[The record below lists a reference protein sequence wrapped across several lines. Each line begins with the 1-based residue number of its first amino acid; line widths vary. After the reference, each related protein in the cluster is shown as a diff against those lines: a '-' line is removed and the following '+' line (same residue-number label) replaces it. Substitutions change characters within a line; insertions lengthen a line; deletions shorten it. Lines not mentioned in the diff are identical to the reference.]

1 MSFAF
6 ILSKQKLIGSPQR
19 ATLDA
24 LGGEYEVEVG
34 HGDTRDSYL
43 RDNGVDTYFIVPPA
57 HRRKVILMKSTNS
70 TLIFLFNFL

>member
-1 MSFAF
+1 MLFLHIFSGY
-6 ILSKQKLIGSPQR
+6 S

-34 HGDTRDSYL
+34 HGDARDSYL

-57 HRRKVILMKSTNS
+57 HRRKVIHNDLQFIKINKTVFFFFSS
-70 TLIFLFNFL
+70 H